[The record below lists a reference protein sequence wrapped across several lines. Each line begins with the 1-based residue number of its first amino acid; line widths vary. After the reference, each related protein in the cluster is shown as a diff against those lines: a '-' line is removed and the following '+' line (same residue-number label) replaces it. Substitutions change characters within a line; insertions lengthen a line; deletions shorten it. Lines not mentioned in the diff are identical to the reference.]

1 MLILGA
7 VTGHWTRRHRHPRPR
22 DHRAIPNPTTSEL
35 TCAAKHRTLRTT
47 EPRVLIEALNSTY
60 TDPDAFGHLADTH
73 RKLADLTV
81 PLLSIYA
88 DRAAA
93 QRARDL
99 TIQQQ
104 HRVELVQHSDPFIPL
119 EQPGSL
125 HSLLT
130 AWIKG
135 LL

>member
-1 MLILGA
+1 M
-7 VTGHWTRRHRHPRPR
+7 
-22 DHRAIPNPTTSEL
+22 
-35 TCAAKHRTLRTT
+35 
-47 EPRVLIEALNSTY
+47 
-60 TDPDAFGHLADTH
+60 
-73 RKLADLTV
+73 

-104 HRVELVQHSDPFIPL
+104 HRVALVQATGHFIPL

-130 AWIKG
+130 AWIKE